1 MVPWAERVGLRGKTA
16 DGRLIG
22 PFNPALFSPE
32 IASAFLALQVVEEKN
47 TALSERV
54 RQVVI
59 LSIGSVWK
67 ASYELYAHA
76 AAARMAGLSEDT
88 ISALAAGE
96 PATDLNEQEQVAQRF
111 SLHLARERGISD
123 EFFQIRRFGEKG
135 LVDMV
140 MLAGCYHVVCSLLN
154 AFAVPAP
161 ETEHD
166 F

>member
-1 MVPWAERVGLRGKTA
+1 MA

-22 PFNPALFSPE
+22 PFNPVLFSPE
-32 IASAFLALQVVEEKN
+32 IANAFLALQLVEEKH

-76 AAARMAGLSEDT
+76 AAARMAGLSDDT
-88 ISALAAGE
+88 IGALAAGE
-96 PATDLNEQEQVAQRF
+96 PATDLNEQEQIAQQF
-111 SLHLARERGISD
+111 SLRLARERSISD
-123 EFFQIRRFGEKG
+123 KFYRSALRLFGEKG

-140 MLAGCYHVVCSLLN
+140 MLAGCYLVVCSLLN
-154 AFAVPAP
+154 AFAIPAP
-161 ETEHD
+161 ETDHD